1 MKLPELVMFAALII
15 ATGDCLAG
23 NPSQTSATPPVTQQR
38 ADNFAHYDTDG
49 NGLLSK
55 PELAKHPMGAHASMV
70 DANRDEVLDRREF
83 AELERM

>member
-15 ATGDCLAG
+15 AAGDCVAG
-23 NPSQTSATPPVTQQR
+23 TPSQTSATTPAEQTR
-38 ADNFAHYDTDG
+38 ADDFARYDTDG

-55 PELAKHPMGAHASMV
+55 QELAKHPMGAHASMV
-70 DANRDEVLDRREF
+70 DANRDGLLDRREF

>member
-1 MKLPELVMFAALII
+1 MKLPELLMFAALII

-23 NPSQTSATPPVTQQR
+23 NPSQTAATPPVNQQLS
-38 ADNFAHYDTDG
+38 DSFAHYDTDG
-49 NGLLSK
+49 DGLLSK

-70 DANRDEVLDRREF
+70 DANRDGVLDKREF

>member
-15 ATGDCLAG
+15 AAGDCLAG
-23 NPSQTSATPPVTQQR
+23 DPPQSPTTLSTKQQQ
-38 ADNFAHYDTDG
+38 ADNFTHYDTDG

-55 PELAKHPMGAHASMV
+55 PELAKHPMGAHGSMV
-70 DANRDEVLDRREF
+70 DANRDGVLDRREF

>member
-1 MKLPELVMFAALII
+1 MFAALII

-23 NPSQTSATPPVTQQR
+23 NPSQTSATLPVKQQR
-38 ADNFAHYDTDG
+38 ADDFTQYDTDG

-70 DANRDEVLDRREF
+70 DANRDGVLDKREF